1 MFDVRMDTA
10 KLGTL
15 NQDIR
20 MDTAKFPPG
29 MVPDVKME
37 TARGAPDAA
46 LESTMKKFSAMK
58 LWEREA
64 LESPE
69 VKRKATVAQL
79 CRLTKMLFNIR
90 TLILRVVWKDFL
102 DYYFQNLGYLAAR
115 KERRA
120 LFDADTKKRNVRLSI
135 LPRLLSIQ
143 F

>member
-1 MFDVRMDTA
+1 MPFSAQSIQTPTVQSPTRKPVPPAINPAMFDVRMDTA

-15 NQDIR
+15 DHDIR

-37 TARGAPDAA
+37 TARGLPAA
-46 LESTMKKFSAMK
+46 TLESTVKKFSALK

-79 CRLTKMLFNIR
+79 CRL
-90 TLILRVVWKDFL
+90 
-102 DYYFQNLGYLAAR
+102 
-115 KERRA
+115 
-120 LFDADTKKRNVRLSI
+120 
-135 LPRLLSIQ
+135 
-143 F
+143 